1 MAKAAKLIEAQKDRP
16 PQPISRERIRP
27 RPRPLGEKDS
37 SSFEPRPP
45 PVDPVKE
52 KAREVVA
59 ALKKKKEKKKRGAPE
74 EAVEESGA
82 KRAKVAPTEV
92 EVPAAKDA
100 SEVVEII
107 PTVEVVEIAPPVQ
120 VEARVGEAAPSGR
133 EQVQRRPDPQEGGV
147 RVATAIY
154 HARAVAGRLK
164 GEEGLARAGADRLV
178 KIVDEGA
185 LRAASGYS
193 EADLLRGLCFAQ
205 MEVTTLAGAL
215 LRKAGAAKL
224 KAEEA
229 RAQLAKLSKDSAN
242 WKTAHADLPAVKLE
256 LEDARRK
263 VVSLEFQ
270 LAGEQKKLEESER
283 ACAVAIERYEEAMTS
298 NEELVRQ
305 KDEADSRIGDLLKEL
320 GEERAR
326 AEEERGRLLREWEM
340 EKTKAAAELENL
352 RKGVEEER
360 AAAAAAAERG
370 ALQRELD
377 EERAKAASEKAAYPD
392 LCVAA
397 VEQYKGSPE
406 FQMVVDAAVAR
417 SLAGQESGGVGPS
430 RKTAGGRT
438 EAEHG

>member
-1 MAKAAKLIEAQKDRP
+1 MAKAAKLMEAQRDRP
-16 PQPISRERIRP
+16 PQPIARERIRP
-27 RPRPLGEKDS
+27 RPRPLGEKDL

-52 KAREVVA
+52 KARKGVEV
-59 ALKKKKEKKKRGAPE
+59 LKKKKKKQRSAPE
-74 EAVEESGA
+74 EAAEESRA

-92 EVPAAKDA
+92 EVPVAKDA
-100 SEVVEII
+100 PEVVEII

-120 VEARVGEAAPSGR
+120 VEAGVSEAAPSGG
-133 EQVQRRPDPQEGGV
+133 EQVQKRPDPQEGGV
-147 RVATAIY
+147 RLATAIY
-154 HARAVAGRLK
+154 HARAVAGRLE
-164 GEEGLARAGADRLV
+164 GEEGPARTGADCLV
-178 KIVDEGA
+178 KIVEEGA
-185 LRAASGYS
+185 LRAASGYN
-193 EADLLRGLCFAQ
+193 EADLLRGLCSAQ

-229 RAQLAKLSKDSAN
+229 RAQLAKLKKDSAD

-256 LEDARRK
+256 LEDTRRK

-270 LAGEQKKLEESER
+270 LAGEQKKLEESEW
-283 ACAVAIERYEEAMTS
+283 ACAV
-298 NEELVRQ
+298 
-305 KDEADSRIGDLLKEL
+305 EL

-326 AEEERGRLLREWEM
+326 AEEKKGRLLREWEM
-340 EKTKAAAELENL
+340 EKAKAAAELESL

-360 AAAAAAAERG
+360 ATAVAEKG

-377 EERAKAASEKAAYPD
+377 EERAKAASKKAAYPD

-406 FQMVVDAAVAR
+406 FQMVVNDAVAR
-417 SLAGQESGGVGPS
+417 SLAGQESGGMGPS

-438 EAEHG
+438 EAEDCKGVNE